1 MHIIKLG
8 DDFKMMNKYNRI
20 GEDIYDVVDRYIEMA
35 YEEMMEEVEKT
46 EEVSLKG

>member
-1 MHIIKLG
+1 
-8 DDFKMMNKYNRI
+8 MMNKYNRI